1 MSRNNE
7 SKDPMSEGSRSDEPE
22 SADFAIPLP
31 DTTAWGEPDRG
42 IRVKPVDGRG
52 ILMRDCQVGK
62 AGEVPELALDGH
74 GLAQRG
80 SVVDP
85 GTPDFG
91 FAIREK
97 KLVWADNIADLYEQ
111 GKAGQWDA
119 TTDIPWEDLPV
130 LPDDLEQA
138 VCQVMTFLIQ
148 NEYLAMYLPAKFM
161 NRIDPQFSEVV
172 LFLATQVMDEARH
185 AEVFTKRAL
194 ANGGGL
200 QYVSAATEWS
210 LRSLL
215 AQDDYSNGSF
225 LMHVLGE
232 GTFMELL
239 MFLEQVAPDPVTA
252 RTFKLARQD
261 EGRHVGYGI
270 SHFAYH
276 IEQDPSIKD
285 DLMRAAEE
293 RTLFLQQASGSSPF
307 VLKAMMTL
315 AGGGSHPEQLARGRD
330 AVMGLYEEMHRK
342 RVRELVSIEFDRKD
356 AERISELHGSGVR
369 NFM

>member
-1 MSRNNE
+1 M
-7 SKDPMSEGSRSDEPE
+7 
-22 SADFAIPLP
+22 ADDAIIQLP
-31 DTTAWGEPDRG
+31 DTSSWGTPDWG
-42 IRVKPVDGRG
+42 IRVDPKTGKG
-52 ILMRDCQVGK
+52 LLMRDCQVGK
-62 AGEVPELALDGH
+62 AGDIPDTARSNH

-80 SVVDP
+80 SIVDP
-85 GTPDFG
+85 NTPDFG
-91 FAIREK
+91 FTIREK
-97 KLVWADNIADLYEQ
+97 TDVWADNIADLYEQ

-119 TTDIPWEDLPV
+119 TTDIPWQDLPE

-138 VCQVMTFLIQ
+138 VCQVCTFLIQ

-161 NRIDPQFSEVV
+161 SRIDPQFTEVV
-172 LFLATQVMDEARH
+172 LFLSTQVMDEARH

-210 LRSLL
+210 LKSLL
-215 AQDDYSNGSF
+215 SQDNYSNGSF

-239 MFLEQVAPDPVTA
+239 IFLEEIAPDPVTA
-252 RTFKLARQD
+252 RAFKLARQD

-270 SHFAYH
+270 SHFSYH
-276 IEQDPSIKD
+276 IDRDPSIKD
-285 DLMRAAEE
+285 QLLLAAEE
-293 RTLFLQQASGSSPF
+293 RTSFLQQASGTSPF

-315 AGGGSHPEQLARGRD
+315 AGGGSHPDQLARGRIR
-330 AVMGLYEEMHRK
+330 VRELYEEMNGK
-342 RVRELVSIEFDRKD
+342 RVRELVSIGFEQEA
-356 AERISELHGSGVR
+356 AERISELHGAGVR

>member
-1 MSRNNE
+1 
-7 SKDPMSEGSRSDEPE
+7 MSEESRSNELKPAEPR
-22 SADFAIPLP
+22 SADFAVPLP
-31 DTTAWGEPDRG
+31 DTTDWGEPDRG

-62 AGEVPELALDGH
+62 AGEVPEVAFDGH

-119 TTDIPWEDLPV
+119 TTDIPWDDLPV

-172 LFLATQVMDEARH
+172 LFLTTQVMDEARH

-200 QYVSAATEWS
+200 QYISAATEWS

-261 EGRHVGYGI
+261 EGPARRVRHIPFRLPHRAGPVDQGRPDAGGRGTDPVSPAGFRFQSLRAE
-270 SHFAYH
+270 SH
-276 IEQDPSIKD
+276 D
-285 DLMRAAEE
+285 DAGR
-293 RTLFLQQASGSSPF
+293 RRFASG
-307 VLKAMMTL
+307 A
-315 AGGGSHPEQLARGRD
+315 AGPGQGRGDGS
-330 AVMGLYEEMHRK
+330 
-342 RVRELVSIEFDRKD
+342 I
-356 AERISELHGSGVR
+356 
-369 NFM
+369 

>member
-1 MSRNNE
+1 
-7 SKDPMSEGSRSDEPE
+7 MSE
-22 SADFAIPLP
+22 DFNIPLP
-31 DTTAWGEPDRG
+31 DTSDWGEPDKG
-42 IRVKPVDGRG
+42 IKVKPVNGRG
-52 ILMRDCQVGK
+52 ILMRDCQVGR
-62 AGEVPELALDGH
+62 AGEVPEVASGGQ

-91 FAIREK
+91 FTIQEK
-97 KLVWADNIADLYEQ
+97 KLVWADNIAELYEQ

-119 TTDIPWEDLPV
+119 TTDIPWHDLPE

-215 AQDDYSNGSF
+215 SQDDYSNGSF

-232 GTFMELL
+232 GSFMELL
-239 MFLEQVAPDPVTA
+239 MFLEQAAPDPVTA

-276 IEQDPSIKD
+276 IEQDPSIKA

-342 RVRELVSIEFDRKD
+342 RVRELVAIGFDRKD

>member
-1 MSRNNE
+1 VSKKTNGENE
-7 SKDPMSEGSRSDEPE
+7 KS
-22 SADFAIPLP
+22 FALP
-31 DTTAWGEPDRG
+31 NTSHWGEPDSG
-42 IRVKPVDGRG
+42 IRVEPVSGRG
-52 ILMRDCQVGK
+52 ILLNHCQVGK
-62 AGEVPELALDGH
+62 AGLIPDIALQGH

-80 SVVDP
+80 SIVDP

-91 FAIREK
+91 FEIREK
-97 KLVWADNIADLYEQ
+97 KLVWADNIGELYEQ
-111 GKAGQWDA
+111 SKAGQWDA
-119 TTDIPWEDLPV
+119 TTDIPWDQLPV
-130 LPDDLEQA
+130 LPADLEQA
-138 VCQVMTFLIQ
+138 VCQIMTFLIQ

-215 AQDDYSNGSF
+215 AQDNYSNGSF

-239 MFLEQVAPDPVTA
+239 MFLEHIAPDPVTA
-252 RTFKLARQD
+252 KTFKLARQD
-261 EGRHVGYGI
+261 EGRHVAYGI

-276 IEQDPSIKD
+276 IEEDPSIRET
-285 DLMRAAEE
+285 LVRAAEE
-293 RTLFLQQASGSSPF
+293 RTMFLQQASGSSPF
-307 VLKAMMTL
+307 VLRAMMVL
-315 AGGGSHPEQLARGRD
+315 AGGGSHPEQIAKGQDL
-330 AVMGLYEEMHRK
+330 VIGLYEEMHQK
-342 RVRELVSIEFDRKD
+342 RIRELTSIGFDRQT
-356 AERISELHGSGVR
+356 AERISALHGTGVR

>member
-1 MSRNNE
+1 MSQ
-7 SKDPMSEGSRSDEPE
+7 DP
-22 SADFAIPLP
+22 IIQLP
-31 DTTAWGEPDRG
+31 DTSSWGTPDWG
-42 IRVKPVDGRG
+42 IKVTPQDGKG
-52 ILMRDCQVGK
+52 ILMRDCLVGR
-62 AGEVPELALDGH
+62 AGEVPETALPNL

-85 GTPDFG
+85 NTPDFG
-91 FAIREK
+91 FPIRNK
-97 KLVWADNIADLYEQ
+97 VDVWADNIADLYEQ

-119 TTDIPWEDLPV
+119 TTDIPWKDLPELPEDL
-130 LPDDLEQA
+130 ERA
-138 VCQVMTFLIQ
+138 VCQICTFLIQ

-161 NRIDPQFSEVV
+161 SRIDPQFTEVV

-215 AQDDYSNGSF
+215 SQDNYSSGSF

-239 MFLEQVAPDPVTA
+239 MFLEAIAPDPVTA
-252 RTFKLARQD
+252 KTFKLARQD

-270 SHFAYH
+270 AHFGYH
-276 IEQDPSIKD
+276 IEHDPSIKD
-285 DLMRAAEE
+285 QLMNAAEE
-293 RTLFLQQASGSSPF
+293 RTAFLQQASGSSPF
-307 VLKAMMTL
+307 VLHAMMTL
-315 AGGGSHPEQLARGRD
+315 AGGGAHPDQLARGRER
-330 AVMGLYEEMHRK
+330 VRELYEEMHRK
-342 RVRELVSIEFDRKD
+342 RVRALVSIGFERDA
-356 AERISELHGSGVR
+356 AERISELHGAGVR

>member
-1 MSRNNE
+1 MDRT
-7 SKDPMSEGSRSDEPE
+7 DEVNAGARIMDKSMEEQPV
-22 SADFAIPLP
+22 IQLP
-31 DTTAWGEPDRG
+31 DTSSWGTPDWG
-42 IRVKPVDGRG
+42 ISVKPQKDKGL
-52 ILMRDCQVGK
+52 LMRDCQVGR
-62 AGEVPELALDGH
+62 AGVVPERVPSNL

-85 GTPDFG
+85 NTPDFG
-91 FAIREK
+91 FPIRDK
-97 KLVWADNIADLYEQ
+97 TLVWADNIADLYEQ

-119 TTDIPWEDLPV
+119 TTDIPWADLPA

-138 VCQVMTFLIQ
+138 VCQIMTFLIQ

-161 NRIDPQFSEVV
+161 HRIDPQFSEVV

-215 AQDDYSNGSF
+215 SQDDYSNGSF

-239 MFLEQVAPDPVTA
+239 MFLEEVAPDPVTA
-252 RTFKLARQD
+252 KTFRLARQD

-270 SHFAYH
+270 AHFAYH
-276 IEQDPSIKD
+276 IEHDPSIKD
-285 DLMRAAEE
+285 QLLKAAEE
-293 RTLFLQQASGSSPF
+293 RTMFLQQASGSSPF
-307 VLKAMMTL
+307 VLKALMTL
-315 AGGGSHPEQLARGRD
+315 AGGGAHPDQLARGRERVR
-330 AVMGLYEEMHRK
+330 ALYEEMHRK
-342 RVRELVSIEFDRKD
+342 RVRELIAIGFERAA

>member
-1 MSRNNE
+1 M
-7 SKDPMSEGSRSDEPE
+7 SDEP
-22 SADFAIPLP
+22 IVQLP
-31 DTTAWGEPDRG
+31 DTSSWGTPDWG
-42 IRVKPVDGRG
+42 IKVLPQAGKGLV
-52 ILMRDCQVGK
+52 MRDCMVGR
-62 AGEVPELALDGH
+62 AGEVPDVASKHTGV
-74 GLAQRG
+74 AQRG

-85 GTPDFG
+85 NTPDFG
-91 FAIREK
+91 FPIRDK
-97 KLVWADNIADLYEQ
+97 KLVWADNIAELYEQ

-119 TTDIPWEDLPV
+119 TTDIPWDDLPE
-130 LPDDLEQA
+130 LPDELEQA

-161 NRIDPQFSEVV
+161 HQIDPQFTEVV

-200 QYVSAATEWS
+200 QYVSAAEEWS
-210 LRSLL
+210 VRSLL
-215 AQDDYSNGSF
+215 SQDNYSNGSF

-239 MFLEQVAPDPVTA
+239 MFLEEIAPDPVTGK
-252 RTFKLARQD
+252 TFKLARQD

-270 SHFAYH
+270 SHFSYH
-276 IEQDPSIKD
+276 IEQDPTIMD
-285 DLMRAAEE
+285 QLLAAAEE
-293 RTLFLQQASGSSPF
+293 RTMFLQQASGSSPF

-315 AGGGSHPEQLARGRD
+315 AGGGTHPEQLAKGRD
-330 AVMGLYEEMHRK
+330 RVRELYAEMHNK
-342 RVRELVSIEFDRKD
+342 RVRELVAIGFERSA
-356 AERISELHGSGVR
+356 AERISELHGSGVQ

>member
-1 MSRNNE
+1 MSG
-7 SKDPMSEGSRSDEPE
+7 DP
-22 SADFAIPLP
+22 IIQLP
-31 DTTAWGEPDRG
+31 DTSSWGTPDWG
-42 IRVKPVDGRG
+42 VKVDPQTGKG
-52 ILMRDCQVGK
+52 VLMRDCFVGQ
-62 AGEVPELALDGH
+62 AGDVPEIALPNK

-80 SVVDP
+80 SIVDP
-85 GTPDFG
+85 NTPDFG
-91 FAIREK
+91 FSIRERSE
-97 KLVWADNIADLYEQ
+97 VWADNIADLYEQ
-111 GKAGQWDA
+111 GKTGQWDA
-119 TTDIPWEDLPV
+119 TTDIPWNDLPE

-138 VCQVMTFLIQ
+138 VCQVCTFLIQ

-161 NRIDPQFSEVV
+161 NRIDPQFTEVV

-215 AQDDYSNGSF
+215 SQDDYSNGSF

-239 MFLEQVAPDPVTA
+239 MFLEDIAPDPVTA
-252 RTFKLARQD
+252 LTFKLARQD

-270 SHFAYH
+270 SHFSYH
-276 IEQDPSIKD
+276 IEQDPSVKD
-285 DLMRAAEE
+285 QLLKAAEE
-293 RTLFLQQASGSSPF
+293 RTAFLQQASGTSPF

-315 AGGGSHPEQLARGRD
+315 AGGGSHPDQLSMGRD
-330 AVMGLYEEMHRK
+330 RLRDLYEEMHKK
-342 RVRELVSIEFDRKD
+342 RVRELVAIGFDQEA